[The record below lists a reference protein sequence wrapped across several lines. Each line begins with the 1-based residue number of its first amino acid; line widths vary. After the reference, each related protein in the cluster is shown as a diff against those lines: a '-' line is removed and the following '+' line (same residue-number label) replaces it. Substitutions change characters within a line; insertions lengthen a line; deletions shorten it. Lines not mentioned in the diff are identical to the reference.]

1 MSPTRR
7 HTHISREGEFYNKK
21 HILYILKVENIL
33 AEIKLENFELLS
45 LEEAEHKSL
54 LKNNA
59 VGFRKLLK
67 DFRG

>member
-1 MSPTRR
+1 MTPARR

-33 AEIKLENFELLS
+33 AELKLENFELLS

-54 LKNNA
+54 L
-59 VGFRKLLK
+59 
-67 DFRG
+67 